1 MFNFRGS
8 PNSLSIRKLA
18 KTSKNSHPL
27 HCLLSTRFDQQP
39 NCHFPS
45 MNQHQNL
52 LPPPI
57 DTGKRLEGVKQLMRD
72 HQVSIYVVPTEDA
85 HGSEYICPADARREY
100 ITGFTG
106 SAGTALILLNQPKSL
121 LFTDGRYFN
130 QASKQLHP
138 SYWKLMKQGLEG
150 VPTWQEYLIKAA
162 SDHTDQQSSHGG
174 LRIGIDP
181 TVFSVKDSD
190 DLSKKLKEHSATL
203 VSLKENLVDIQWASA
218 RPARPHNQIKI
229 LELKYSGQSTSEKLA
244 KIRDRLSLLN
254 DSRKNLIGV
263 VVSALDEV
271 AWCLNLRGCDIVY
284 NPVFF
289 SYLWIGIQDQVILF
303 INEKQLDPTLNKYLA
318 DNGVETRPYD
328 SIWNFLQELNDHKLN
343 SESPSA
349 APNGK
354 VLISPTTSLAV
365 ENHLGGDSRTVHLRS
380 PLQDLKAIK
389 NATEI
394 EGFRNAHLRD
404 GVALVTYFAWLQ
416 ETLLAPHAEPLNEY
430 DAALQLERFRKQL
443 GGEFF
448 QGLSFDTISSSGK
461 NAAIIHYSPP
471 ETDSAVIDKNQVYL
485 CDSGAQYLDGT
496 TDVTRTW
503 VNVPPSHS
511 ACSCILAG
519 IKKK

>member
-1 MFNFRGS
+1 
-8 PNSLSIRKLA
+8 
-18 KTSKNSHPL
+18 
-27 HCLLSTRFDQQP
+27 
-39 NCHFPS
+39 
-45 MNQHQNL
+45 
-52 LPPPI
+52 
-57 DTGKRLEGVKQLMRD
+57 
-72 HQVSIYVVPTEDA
+72 
-85 HGSEYICPADARREY
+85 
-100 ITGFTG
+100 
-106 SAGTALILLNQPKSL
+106 
-121 LFTDGRYFN
+121 
-130 QASKQLHP
+130 
-138 SYWKLMKQGLEG
+138 
-150 VPTWQEYLIKAA
+150 
-162 SDHTDQQSSHGG
+162 
-174 LRIGIDP
+174 
-181 TVFSVKDSD
+181 
-190 DLSKKLKEHSATL
+190 
-203 VSLKENLVDIQWASA
+203 
-218 RPARPHNQIKI
+218 
-229 LELKYSGQSTSEKLA
+229 
-244 KIRDRLSLLN
+244 
-254 DSRKNLIGV
+254 
-263 VVSALDEV
+263 
-271 AWCLNLRGCDIVY
+271 
-284 NPVFF
+284 VFF